1 MAQSIDN
8 FATAILKTKLKPT
21 ILMAEEW
28 VTDDD
33 NCVVR
38 ISSDKIEKL
47 RLFRRETVLSK
58 GKRRKSQ
65 YIFY

>member
-8 FATAILKTKLKPT
+8 FATAILKTKLKPST
-21 ILMAEEW
+21 LMAEEW
-28 VTDDD
+28 VTDD
-33 NCVVR
+33 NCVVT
-38 ISSDKIEKL
+38 ISSDKIEQL
-47 RLFRRETVLSK
+47 RLFRRDTVLSK

>member
-8 FATAILKTKLKPT
+8 FATAILKTKLKPGT
-21 ILMAEEW
+21 LMAEEW
-28 VTDDD
+28 VTDD
-33 NCVVR
+33 NCVVT

-47 RLFRRETVLSK
+47 RLFRRDTVLSK

-65 YIFY
+65 CIFY

>member
-1 MAQSIDN
+1 MEQSIDN
-8 FATAILKTKLKPT
+8 FATAILKTKLKPST
-21 ILMAEEW
+21 LMAEEW
-28 VTDDD
+28 VTDD
-33 NCVVR
+33 NCVVT

-47 RLFRRETVLSK
+47 RLFRRDTVLSK

>member
-8 FATAILKTKLKPT
+8 FATAILKTKLKPST
-21 ILMAEEW
+21 LMAKEW
-28 VTDDD
+28 ATDD
-33 NCVVR
+33 NCVVT

-47 RLFRRETVLSK
+47 RLFRRDTVLSK